1 MRKSL
6 IDRVNAC
13 ADYIIETN
21 NTIRQ
26 TAKEFKISKSTVHK
40 DIQER
45 LKEINLEKYEKVK
58 EIFDSHIKIRHLRG
72 GQSTKEKYLIQKL
85 ES

>member
-1 MRKSL
+1 MRKNL
-6 IDRVNAC
+6 VDRVNAC
-13 ADYIIETN
+13 ADYIIETK

-26 TAKEFKISKSTVHK
+26 TAKEFHISKSTVHK

-45 LKEINLEKYEKVK
+45 LKEINKEKYEQVK
-58 EIFDSHIKIRHLRG
+58 EIFESHIKIRHLRG
-72 GQSTKEKYLIQKL
+72 GQSTKEKYLNKKQ

>member
-72 GQSTKEKYLIQKL
+72 DRKSVV
-85 ES
+85 

>member
-1 MRKSL
+1 MRKNL
-6 IDRVNAC
+6 VDRVNAC
-13 ADYIIETN
+13 ADYIIETK

-26 TAKEFKISKSTVHK
+26 TAKEFNISKSTVHK

-45 LKEINLEKYEKVK
+45 LKRINKEKYEQVT
-58 EIFDSHIKIRHLRG
+58 EIFESHIKIRHLRG
-72 GQSTKEKYLIQKL
+72 GQSTKEKYLTQKQ

>member
-72 GQSTKEKYLIQKL
+72 GQSTKEKYLTQKL

>member
-58 EIFDSHIKIRHLRG
+58 SIFDSHIKISHLRG
-72 GQSTKEKYLIQKL
+72 GQYTKEKYLTQKL

>member
-6 IDRVNAC
+6 VDRVNAC
-13 ADYIIETN
+13 ADYIIETK

-26 TAKEFKISKSTVHK
+26 TAKEFNVSKSTVHK

-45 LKEINLEKYEKVK
+45 LKEIDSEKFEKVK
-58 EIFDSHIKIRHLRG
+58 EIFESHIKIRHIRG
-72 GQSTKEKYLIQKL
+72 GQSTKEKYLTQRK